1 MQSFAEVIDWNADGP
16 NAWVG
21 EVPPEW
27 MQGRAS
33 FGGIV
38 AAVGLRALRA
48 SLGDGRTPRSIHT
61 SFFGPLGPGPARVT
75 AEIVRR
81 GRFVTHGR
89 AEIRQ
94 GPRTPKASEHEGAA
108 MDGPAMQAQVT
119 ATFADDR
126 ESQVIVEPP
135 TRPARP
141 GPEGLVDLPYIEG
154 VTPAFT
160 RAFAFRWTDGAIPFT
175 GAKQPGL
182 GGWCR
187 YRSDPGPDPYA
198 ALAGLLDAWPSP
210 VVSMF
215 RRPGPASSVTWSS
228 LFYDVPA
235 VIDPDQWWWYGAD
248 AIAAG
253 HGYAGFRASLYGPSG
268 RLAATVEQLVA
279 LFDVPPG

>member
-1 MQSFAEVIDWNADGP
+1 MLSFGEVIAWTADGP
-16 NAWVG
+16 GAWVG
-21 EVPPEW
+21 EVPPAW

-48 SLGDGRTPRSIHT
+48 SLGDGRRPRSIHT

-89 AEIRQ
+89 AELRQ
-94 GPRTPKASEHEGAA
+94 GDAL
-108 MDGPAMQAQVT
+108 QAQVT

-126 ESQVIVEPP
+126 ASHVVVEPP
-135 TRPARP
+135 ARPVRP

-154 VTPAFT
+154 VMPAFT
-160 RAFAFRWTDGAIPFT
+160 RAFAFRWTDGAMPFS
-175 GAKQPGL
+175 GAKQAGL

-187 YRSDPGPDPYA
+187 YRSDPGPDPFV
-198 ALAGLLDAWPSP
+198 ALLGLLDAWPSP
-210 VVSMF
+210 VIPMF
-215 RRPGPASSVTWSS
+215 RRPGPASSVAWSS

-235 VIDPDQWWWYGAD
+235 GVEAESWWWYGAE

-279 LFDVPPG
+279 VFDAPPGPRAEAGA